1 MKLRLILVLVTS
13 ILASGVYAQMETKKI
28 NSIKRN
34 SQYLYGEGTE
44 DTEAAAY
51 ETAKEYLLMQINE
64 YVESKKKLNRA
75 ENIIL
80 KDVGENYEKIQ
91 MQRGERIRVFLYVKK
106 NDIIAAENTEILVK
120 APAPADE
127 GQTEDDKG
135 LTSTYVTIGNDPGTE
150 EGMKEN
156 FQLEKAWQQEVINQL
171 CQTASITEA
180 RALLARMKAEYKVK
194 RYGNFQDCRNPDA
207 SFIIVFDNNG
217 NIKAVLGPGNGQRAN
232 YQSGQYDSLNKYSE
246 SSAIWFTLSD

>member
-1 MKLRLILVLVTS
+1 MKLRLIILLVTS

-64 YVESKKKLNRA
+64 YVESKKKLNQA

-106 NDIIAAENTEILVK
+106 SGIIAAENSEILVK
-120 APAPADE
+120 TPVPANE

-135 LTSTYVTIGNDPGTE
+135 LTSTYVTIGNNPETE
-150 EGMKEN
+150 EGVKEN
-156 FQLEKAWQQEVINQL
+156 FQLEKAWQQEVVNQL

-194 RYGNFQDCRNPDA
+194 RYGAFQDCRNPDA
-207 SFIIVFDNNG
+207 SFILVFDNNG
-217 NIKAVLGPGNGQRAN
+217 SVKAVLGPGNEQRAN
-232 YQSGQYDSLNKYSE
+232 YQSGRYDSLGNYPE
-246 SSAIWFTLSD
+246 SSALWFTLSD

>member
-1 MKLRLILVLVTS
+1 MKLRLIVFLVASV
-13 ILASGVYAQMETKKI
+13 LASGVYAQMETKKI

-64 YVESKKKLNRA
+64 YVESKKKLNKA

-106 NDIIAAENTEILVK
+106 NDIIAAENTEVLVK
-120 APAPADE
+120 APLPPD
-127 GQTEDDKG
+127 GGKTEDDG
-135 LTSTYVTIGNDPGTE
+135 LKSTYVTIGNDPGME
-150 EGMKEN
+150 EGVKEN
-156 FQLEKAWQQEVINQL
+156 FQLEKAWQQEVVNQL
-171 CQTASITEA
+171 CQTVAITEA
-180 RALLARMKAEYKVK
+180 RALLARMKAEYKIK
-194 RYGNFQDCRNPDA
+194 RYGAFQDCRNPDA
-207 SFIIVFDNNG
+207 CFIIVFDSSNG
-217 NIKAVLGPGNGQRAN
+217 LIKAVLGPGNSQRAN
-232 YQSGQYDSLNKYSE
+232 YQSGQYDSLDNYPE
-246 SSAIWFTLSD
+246 NGAMWFTLSD